1 MQGYVRAKPD
11 EQGVATEVCEV
22 SDGKTGASHGR
33 IEGHRDHARRDCIR
47 ALRLM
52 HHAPLGI
59 VTAAVNPIVAGSSCV
74 VVTLWSFGVFPI
86 TIAGDVSEKDEVSK
100 WVSTRLASYP
110 LELPDTRV
118 ISFDLKRKGRNEE
131 ETMKQQCQ
139 VEASP
144 TTVELV

>member
-1 MQGYVRAKPD
+1 
-11 EQGVATEVCEV
+11 
-22 SDGKTGASHGR
+22 
-33 IEGHRDHARRDCIR
+33 
-47 ALRLM
+47 M

-59 VTAAVNPIVAGSSCV
+59 VTAAVNPIVVGSSRV

-100 WVSTRLASYP
+100 WVSTPLASYP
-110 LELPDTRV
+110 FELPDTRV